1 MEPQRLPAIIFLDE
15 QTQGVKVAGLTLLDR
30 LVVTLY
36 RAGAASIT
44 VITGKPLPPLERAT
58 ALGLR
63 VQVAAGP
70 PVASGPMLVAG
81 SGVLVQAGD
90 VRALL
95 AHAGRL
101 ATSGG
106 KGLPIGVLSGIDAAW
121 REALDRQPA
130 AVAQGAAVRVADAP
144 SAQAAERALWASLA
158 GSADGFVDRLFNRPC
173 GRPLSRLLARTR
185 ISPNAVS
192 TISIAIGLASAW
204 CFAAGSHLMGIIAGV
219 LFQCSAIV
227 DCVDGDLARVLFKE
241 SRLGKWLDLAGDQVV
256 HVAIFAAIAAGL
268 ARRGDAPWA
277 AWLGASAVLGA
288 VLSFGAVLQ
297 GMRRAAQGRSRRM
310 QKLIDAVTNR
320 DFSVLLLLLACFD
333 RLEWFLWLCAIGSHV
348 FWMAALGLQRGAAGK
363 EASRR

>member
-1 MEPQRLPAIIFLDE
+1 MEPQRLPAIIFLEE
-15 QTQGVKVAGLTLLDR
+15 QAPGPKVAGLTLLDR
-30 LVVTLY
+30 LVVTLH
-36 RAGAASIT
+36 RAGAGSIT
-44 VITGKPLPPLERAT
+44 IVTGKPLPLLERAT

-63 VQVAAGP
+63 VEVAERP
-70 PVASGPMLVAG
+70 PAASGPALVVG
-81 SGVLVQAGD
+81 GGVLVQAGD

-95 AHAGRL
+95 AHGGRL

-106 KGLPIGVLSGIDAAW
+106 EALPIGVLSGVDAGW
-121 REALDRQPA
+121 REALDRQT
-130 AVAQGAAVRVADAP
+130 AVVARGAAVRVGDAA
-144 SAQAAERALWASLA
+144 SARVAERALWASLA
-158 GSADGFVDRLFNRPC
+158 GSADGFVDRLLNRPC

-192 TISIAIGLASAW
+192 MISIAIGLGSAW

-241 SRLGKWLDLAGDQVV
+241 SRLGQWLDLAGDQVV
-256 HVAIFAAIAAGL
+256 HVAVFAAIAIGA

-288 VLSFGAVLQ
+288 LFSFGAVLR
-297 GMRRAAQGRSRRM
+297 GMRRSARDRSGRM

-320 DFSVLLLLLACFD
+320 DFSVLLLALACLD
-333 RLEWFLWLCAIGSHV
+333 RVGWFLWLCAIGSHA
-348 FWMAALGLQRGAAGK
+348 FWIAALGLQRGALGK
-363 EASRR
+363 EALRR